1 MSRITKRFEKLK
13 ADKRAGLVIYISAG
27 DPNAEVGYEILKG
40 LPAAGA
46 DLIEL
51 GMPFTDPMADGPSIQ
66 VAGQRALKAGMT
78 VDGTFDMV
86 RRFRKET
93 GDDDT
98 PILLMGYYNL
108 VYQRGVERF
117 CKEAAAAGVD
127 GFILVDLPPEEAD
140 ELKPHAEA
148 HGLDT
153 VLLTAPTTD
162 DKRLPAVLKYSA
174 GFVYFVSV
182 LGITGTK
189 SATEEAVATH
199 VARIKRHTKLP
210 VGVGF
215 GIRTPE
221 QAAAVARHADAAV
234 VGTAIVDRVK
244 AGLDAQRQAQARTR
258 GRRVRRRQGTCRRR
272 AQRQQA
278 VTFPA
283 VTIRGTGPTV
293 IVGSRSRAH
302 MRVDQRGGKACRR
315 STSKERTGFTP
326 TSSLHWIF
334 SMLKT
339 ANPIAGKRSASPTR
353 WARWPAAC
361 ISSPRSSLPPSRG
374 RSTSARPTCWQ
385 RLRRSPRDSPRTCCV
400 TAWTTCGNATVM
412 RMPPLICRQCWQP
425 ASRTCSR

>member
-1 MSRITKRFEKLK
+1 MTTRIDKRFAALK
-13 ADKRAGLVIYISAG
+13 EEGRAALVTFLMAG
-27 DPNAEVGYEILKG
+27 DPDYETSLAIIKT
-40 LPAAGA
+40 LPKSGA
-46 DLIEL
+46 DVIEL

-108 VYQRGVERF
+108 VYQRGAERF

-189 SATEEAVATH
+189 SATE
-199 VARIKRHTKLP
+199 
-210 VGVGF
+210 
-215 GIRTPE
+215 
-221 QAAAVARHADAAV
+221 
-234 VGTAIVDRVK
+234 
-244 AGLDAQRQAQARTR
+244 
-258 GRRVRRRQGTCRRR
+258 
-272 AQRQQA
+272 
-278 VTFPA
+278 
-283 VTIRGTGPTV
+283 
-293 IVGSRSRAH
+293 
-302 MRVDQRGGKACRR
+302 
-315 STSKERTGFTP
+315 
-326 TSSLHWIF
+326 
-334 SMLKT
+334 
-339 ANPIAGKRSASPTR
+339 
-353 WARWPAAC
+353 
-361 ISSPRSSLPPSRG
+361 
-374 RSTSARPTCWQ
+374 
-385 RLRRSPRDSPRTCCV
+385 
-400 TAWTTCGNATVM
+400 
-412 RMPPLICRQCWQP
+412 
-425 ASRTCSR
+425 

>member
-27 DPNAEVGYEILKG
+27 DPNVEVSYEILKG

-51 GMPFTDPMADGPSIQ
+51 GMPFTDPMADGPAIQ
-66 VAGQRALKAGMT
+66 VAGQRALKAGIT
-78 VDGTFDMV
+78 VDATFDMV
-86 RRFRKET
+86 RRFRK
-93 GDDDT
+93 DDNDT

-127 GFILVDLPPEEAD
+127 GFILVDLPPEEVD
-140 ELKPHAEA
+140 ELKPHAVEY
-148 HGLDT
+148 GIDT

-162 DKRLPAVLKYSA
+162 DKRLPAVLKFSS

-189 SATEEAVATH
+189 SATEETVRAH
-199 VARIKRHTKLP
+199 VERIKRHTRLP

-244 AGLDAQRQAQARTR
+244 AGLDAQGKPKPGLAAGVLADVQALA
-258 GRRVRRRQGTCRRR
+258 GGVRS
-272 AQRQQA
+272 
-278 VTFPA
+278 V
-283 VTIRGTGPTV
+283 
-293 IVGSRSRAH
+293 S
-302 MRVDQRGGKACRR
+302 KA
-315 STSKERTGFTP
+315 
-326 TSSLHWIF
+326 
-334 SMLKT
+334 
-339 ANPIAGKRSASPTR
+339 
-353 WARWPAAC
+353 
-361 ISSPRSSLPPSRG
+361 
-374 RSTSARPTCWQ
+374 
-385 RLRRSPRDSPRTCCV
+385 
-400 TAWTTCGNATVM
+400 
-412 RMPPLICRQCWQP
+412 
-425 ASRTCSR
+425 